1 MYFEILI
8 KFYKNVYPPKL
19 KEQLAVVGRAKI
31 EKSRLEK
38 MAQIEE
44 NRKAALASLNI
55 KYASADKAKTS
66 FGFIGITF
74 LGVLCFAIILND
86 LAKLFRLCYEETREL
101 LKERR
106 EQHHNE
112 KEKEFDQVTIQLE
125 DDEKYLD
132 DLEEKLDKVHWQ
144 LVKNCAARRIIA
156 KK

>member
-1 MYFEILI
+1 MFILQN
-8 KFYKNVYPPKL
+8 K

-55 KYASADKAKTS
+55 KYASADKVKTS
-66 FGFIGITF
+66 FGFVGITF
-74 LGVLCFAIILND
+74 LGVLWMAIILND

-112 KEKEFDQVTIQLE
+112 KNEKEKEFDQVTIQLD

>member
-1 MYFEILI
+1 M
-8 KFYKNVYPPKL
+8 
-19 KEQLAVVGRAKI
+19 VGRAKI

-74 LGVLCFAIILND
+74 LGVLWSAIILND

-112 KEKEFDQVTIQLE
+112 KNEKEFDQVTIHLE

>member
-1 MYFEILI
+1 M
-8 KFYKNVYPPKL
+8 
-19 KEQLAVVGRAKI
+19 VGRAKI
-31 EKSRLEK
+31 EKGRLEQ
-38 MAQIEE
+38 MAKIEE
-44 NRKAALASLNI
+44 NRKAALAGLNI

-66 FGFIGITF
+66 FRFIGITF
-74 LGVLCFAIILND
+74 LGVLWSVIILND

-112 KEKEFDQVTIQLE
+112 KTEKEFDQVTIQLE

-132 DLEEKLDKVHWQ
+132 DLEEKLGKVHWQ